1 MNENRRPTR
10 SINKL
15 MGFMM
20 LWITISFG
28 FAFLQGQVL
37 VWMFGADVA
46 ENAMK
51 DVEFIREHRHLLGAL
66 QMGYTLIVFLVPA
79 IVFALL
85 QKKNILRSYSLNR
98 VPHLTVLMLGVG
110 AIVCSIPFIL
120 TTHELNA
127 KLPLPGSLVTDEA
140 QLEGMLKALLEMNN
154 YGELAFNLL
163 MMAVLP
169 ALAEEVFFRGGMQR
183 LMRQATGNA
192 DIAIIMTALTFSTVH
207 MQFSGFIPRL
217 VLGMLFG
224 YMFYWSR
231 NLWVPIVCHMIYN
244 GYQIVLYFFYT
255 KDGAVPDAT
264 ELGAEDNIPAW
275 ASLISVL
282 LMFLILRQF
291 YTRTVLR
298 KEIRL

>member
-1 MNENRRPTR
+1 
-10 SINKL
+10 
-15 MGFMM
+15 MGFM
-20 LWITISFG
+20 LIWITIALG
-28 FAFLQGQVL
+28 FTFLQGQVL

-46 ENAMK
+46 TNAMK

-66 QMGYTLIVFLVPA
+66 QMGYTVIVFLLPP
-79 IVFALL
+79 ILFALL
-85 QKKNILRSYSLNR
+85 QKKNVMRSYSLNR

-120 TTHELNA
+120 TTSELNM
-127 KLPLPGSLVTDEA
+127 KLPLPSELVTDEA
-140 QLEGMLKALLEMNN
+140 ELEGMLGALMEMNS
-154 YGELAFNLL
+154 YTELAFNLL

-169 ALAEEVFFRGGMQR
+169 AIAEEVFFRGGLQR
-183 LMRQATGNA
+183 LFRQATGNA
-192 DIAIIMTALTFSTVH
+192 DISIIVSSIVFSSIH

-255 KDGAVPDAT
+255 RDGSGLPDAD
-264 ELGAEDNIPAW
+264 ELGGEQNIPVW

>member
-1 MNENRRPTR
+1 MDQRQAPLRTM
-10 SINKL
+10 NKL
-15 MGFMM
+15 MGFMF
-20 LWITISFG
+20 LWIIIAIGYS
-28 FAFLQGQVL
+28 FLQSAAL
-37 VWMFGADVA
+37 VWVFGEDVA
-46 ENAMK
+46 QKAME
-51 DVEFIREHRHLLGAL
+51 DLDFIRENRQLLGAL
-66 QMGYTLIVFLVPA
+66 QMGYTIFVFLFPA
-79 IVFALL
+79 FLYALL
-85 QKKNILRSYSLNR
+85 QKKNVWRTYSLNR
-98 VPHLTVLMLGVG
+98 VPNMTVLMLGVG

-120 TTHELNA
+120 TTSELNL
-127 KLPLPGSLVTDEA
+127 KLPLPDFLVHDEDR
-140 QLEGMLKALLEMNN
+140 LEGMLGALMEMNSI
-154 YGELAFNLL
+154 GQLAFNLL

-169 ALAEEVFFRGGMQR
+169 AIAEEVFFRGGLQR
-183 LMRQATGNA
+183 LFRQATGNA
-192 DIAIIMTALTFSTVH
+192 DIAVIVSAVVFSSIH

-244 GYQIVLYFFYT
+244 GYQIVLYYIYS
-255 KDGAVPDAT
+255 KDGSLPDAEEFAGEQT
-264 ELGAEDNIPAW
+264 IPVW